1 MRTPQYGRI
10 SVAEFEHHA
19 ARARRLY
26 RPAEAEERIAVWRLL
41 TDFPAHRDRI
51 TARATAADAA
61 RGDDGEDFSHL
72 WPPRTVAERDERREL
87 AEHIRASAPP
97 LDDDEE
103 YEQMLALHWPP
114 GQS

>member
-1 MRTPQYGRI
+1 MTQ
-10 SVAEFEHHA
+10 
-19 ARARRLY
+19 
-26 RPAEAEERIAVWRLL
+26 AEADRMIASFRRHMPPREAENNIAVVRLL
-41 TDFPAHRDRI
+41 TDSRSHREAI
-51 TARATAADAA
+51 TARAAAADAA
-61 RGDDGEDFSHL
+61 RGEDGEEDFSAL